1 MTLAV
6 CGAAR
11 RGDRNFMLA
20 AVEMTALRAAKNGL
34 DLSEQQ
40 SLRCPH
46 CGAGPF
52 GTSGELQEHIEAVHG
67 NLQ

>member
-1 MTLAV
+1 
-6 CGAAR
+6 
-11 RGDRNFMLA
+11 MLA
-20 AVEMTALRAAKNGL
+20 AVETTALRAAKNGL

-52 GTSGELQEHIEAVHG
+52 GTFGELQGIHPPRAAARGSRPI
-67 NLQ
+67 